1 MRQKVRLL
9 LALAALVAAV
19 PMVSA
24 CNTTEG
30 AGKDL
35 SNAGHGISNAAE
47 RNK

>member
-1 MRQKVRLL
+1 MRNSAKLL
-9 LALAALVAAV
+9 LTLAAIIVAA
-19 PMVSA
+19 PLLTA

-35 SNAGHGISNAAE
+35 SKAGNGISNAAE